1 MSQYVSTGEFKKL
14 FISNTYPNGYVVED
28 LLQIPDYNEY
38 GFFIESNLEY
48 PGYIKESTQDFPPC
62 PYQV

>member
-1 MSQYVSTGEFKKL
+1 MSQYLSTGEFKIL
-14 FISNTYPNGYVVED
+14 FISNTYPNEYVVED
-28 LLQIPDYNEY
+28 LLKIPDNNEF

-48 PGYIKESTQDFPPC
+48 PGYIKESTQDFPSC